1 MYPVCQPENSLANIR
16 GLCIKSTAWHFDMMK
31 VNKNWIRQLFTE
43 SYWTTAQLP
52 LRPPIDKYARYAL
65 FEDEPIDWRHDT
77 FSKQKER
84 NSDVR
89 VETGSPRKRP
99 RSTGPPKT
107 CGGKRV
113 RIGPQVAFGL
123 YG

>member
-16 GLCIKSTAWHFDMMK
+16 GLSIKSTAWNFDVMK
-31 VNKNWIRQLFTE
+31 ANETWIRQLFTG
-43 SYWTTAQLP
+43 SYWTTTHLP

-65 FEDEPIDWRHDT
+65 FEDGLIDWRYDI
-77 FSKQKER
+77 SKQKER
-84 NSDVR
+84 NDVR
-89 VETGSPRKRP
+89 VETGSPRRRP

-113 RIGPQVAFGL
+113 WTGPQVAS
-123 YG
+123 